1 MLKQFKYLPALLF
14 LWLLFSIHI
23 DGNTQQKYYHLLEI
37 KKYNKLEKK
46 AAKDLSK
53 VPVTDTYHQMML
65 NHLHALLFSSRDFKK
80 YNIHKAYEY
89 ILVTLRL
96 YANISDQ
103 KKIEKLQKKQINNSS
118 LVNDLQAICQKALDD
133 VIEKNTIKNYQLY
146 IDTYKR
152 ASLDLIY
159 IAKTKRNALAF
170 KEALSI
176 NTVESFQNFITT
188 YPDAKE
194 VSKAISN
201 RNQLAYKKAE
211 QINTIGSYQTFIN
224 TYPDAIEIPK
234 AIEKRDRLAFEKAKQ
249 ENTAAAYKNFMDKYP
264 TSIDYNTANKLYE
277 TRLFEENTIMGDYKS
292 YQDFILN
299 FPENSMVSNSIDSL
313 IKIGNELRLL
323 DPLKFATQNSTGI
336 SYNKA
341 VLAYYNLFTS
351 DGELRTLYEFEE
363 EFYEFEFHNMYDRD
377 IEIALQGNQ
386 LNLEQPFD
394 PSWKNEYLDYIK
406 VAAPKEKAFVA
417 LQRIISID
425 IKNKKWSNAI
435 KSIKEVKQFFG
446 EDDQRIINLIELL
459 EAKWDKSIVVK
470 SVGSGINTKE
480 GGEYVPVISAD
491 NKYLFFCGRDRNDN
505 IGGEDVFVSRRKGS
519 SWKKAKL
526 VSSIS
531 NSYANDA
538 PLSISTDGTS
548 LVFFRNGEIYMADKE
563 IEGWGNSRE
572 MDGDINTG
580 SWSAGAMF
588 SSDGKALIFTSVR
601 EENYNY
607 YTDNQYHGENYYPA
621 DIYVCLKNE
630 YNEWGDAIN
639 LGPTINTIYCDRS
652 PFLHPDMKTLYF
664 SSDGHGGLG
673 GLDVFKSTRLADT
686 CWDCWSE
693 PVNMGKEINTTGTDW
708 GYRISTNGKKAY
720 FAVRKLSEKTN
731 DIYNLNLPPH
741 LRPDY
746 VATISGKLLDK
757 DGAPVA
763 ANIKWE
769 DLSTG
774 KNVGVS
780 KSDPTDGSYFIVLP
794 LGKIYGYYVEE
805 NKYFPLSNNL
815 DLRDSEESTTVEEN
829 IAMVTFEQMIN
840 DGIAVPVNNL
850 FFEYNKYVLLDYS
863 IPELKRVAKI
873 IIENKLHTEING
885 HTDNIGDDAFNM
897 ELSINRAN
905 AVKEFLINQ
914 GVDSAILKIVG
925 HGENN
930 PVESNDTEKGRAK
943 NRRVEI
949 NFIKP

>member
-1 MLKQFKYLPALLF
+1 MPKLHKEILILSMLAALLV
-14 LWLLFSIHI
+14 LNI
-23 DGNTQQKYYHLLEI
+23 DGNAQQKYYHLLE
-37 KKYNKLEKK
+37 KNKFNKVDKK
-46 AAKDLSK
+46 AGKDLLK
-53 VPVTDTYHQMML
+53 LPDDITI
-65 NHLHALLFSSRDFKK
+65 NHIHALLFCSRAFKK
-80 YNIHKAYEY
+80 YNIDNAYEY
-89 ILVTLRL
+89 IILTQKL
-96 YANISDQ
+96 YANLSDQ
-103 KKIEKLQKKQINNSS
+103 KKIDKLQKNDVNSS
-118 LVNDLQAICQKALDD
+118 SLSNDLQVICQKALDD
-133 VIEKNTIKNYQLY
+133 AITKNTINNYQYYLDFY
-146 IDTYKR
+146 TGAKIDLR
-152 ASLDLIY
+152 SA
-159 IAKTKRNALAF
+159 AKSKRNELAF
-170 KEALSI
+170 KKALST
-176 NTVESFQNFITT
+176 NTVQSFQSFITT

-224 TYPDAIEIPK
+224 TYPDAIEIAK
-234 AIEKRDRLAFEKAKQ
+234 AIEKRDHLAFDKAKQ

-264 TSIDYNTANKLYE
+264 TSIDYNTANKLFK
-277 TRLFEENTIMGDYKS
+277 TRLFEENTIIGDCKS
-292 YQDFILN
+292 YQGFILN
-299 FPENSMVSNSIDSL
+299 FPENSMLPNAIDSL
-313 IKIGNELRLL
+313 IKIGSNLRLL
-323 DPLKFATQNSTGI
+323 APLKFAAQNSTGI

-351 DGELRTLYEFEE
+351 DGELRTLHEFEE
-363 EFYEFEFHNMYDRD
+363 EFYEFEFHHMYDRD
-377 IEIALQGNQ
+377 IEIATQGNE
-386 LNLEQPFD
+386 LNLEQPFN
-394 PSWKNEYLDYIK
+394 PSWENEYLDYIK

-435 KSIKEVKQFFG
+435 KSIKEVKQFFS

-470 SVGSGINTKE
+470 SVGYEINTKE

-505 IGGEDVFVSRRKGS
+505 IGGEDIFVSRRKGS
-519 SWKKAKL
+519 SWEKAKL

-630 YNEWGDAIN
+630 NNEWGDAIN
-639 LGPTINTIYCDRS
+639 LGPRINTIYCDRS

-673 GLDVFKSTRLADT
+673 GLDVFKSTRLADS

-693 PVNMGKEINTTGTDW
+693 PVNMGREINTNGTDW
-708 GYRISTNGKKAY
+708 GYRISTNGEKAY
-720 FAVRKLSEKTN
+720 FAVRKSSEKTN

-757 DGAPVA
+757 NGAPVA

-815 DLRDSEESTTVEEN
+815 DLRDSEESTTLEEN
-829 IAMVTFEQMIN
+829 ILMVTFEQMIN
-840 DGIAVPVNNL
+840 EGVAVPVNNL
-850 FFEYNKYVLLDYS
+850 FFEYNKYKLLDYS

-873 IIENKLHTEING
+873 IIDNKLNTEING
-885 HTDNIGDDAFNM
+885 HTDNIGNDKFNM

-905 AVKEFLINQ
+905 SVKNFLVNQ
-914 GVDSAILKIVG
+914 GVDPETLKIIG
-925 HGENN
+925 HGESK
-930 PVESNDTEKGRAK
+930 PIESNDTDQGRKK

-949 NFIKP
+949 NFIKK